1 MSLKK
6 TNFEMALM
14 ASHGAERPFEK
25 RIFGKFTAK
34 GIMDTNENFA
44 FEASRYAYVG
54 SPLALQIWV
63 SDGIG
68 EGMMWEPYITL
79 TKNYRPND
87 CKPWE
92 VIVKTY
98 EENSHLREALMG
110 LGYFVDTGRRIQ
122 CDFNELEIWG
132 LTEKFE
138 DTFDVAHPASEFV

>member
-14 ASHGAERPFEK
+14 ASHGAERPFEE

-44 FEASRYAYVG
+44 FEARRYAYVG
-54 SPLALQIWV
+54 SPLALHIWV
-63 SDGIG
+63 SDGKG
-68 EGMMWEPYITL
+68 VHKLWEPYIAL

-87 CKPWE
+87 CKPCE
-92 VIVKTY
+92 VVVKTY
-98 EENSHLREALMG
+98 EENSHLREALIS
-110 LGYFVDTGRRIQ
+110 LGMFLDTGRRIQ
-122 CDFNELEIWG
+122 CDSNNLEIWS

-138 DTFDVAHPASEFV
+138 NAFDVAHPESAFN